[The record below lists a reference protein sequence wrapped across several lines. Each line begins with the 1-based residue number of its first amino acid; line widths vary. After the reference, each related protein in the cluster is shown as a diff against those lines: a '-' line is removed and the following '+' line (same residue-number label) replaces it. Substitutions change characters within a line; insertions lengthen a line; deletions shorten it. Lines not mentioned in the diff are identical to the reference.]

1 MKLQPWYFSENH
13 SMHTDQTKHNFNK
26 LYQELTAS
34 VAAAK
39 AEVAA
44 LNVTH
49 EDGQREIGG
58 MVEKLQAIYQR
69 FDSDQDLLAQHA
81 EWDKFTI
88 AFFGETNAGKS
99 TIIESLRM
107 LFSEESR
114 QELLQANGYD
124 LVKYEA
130 TLAKR
135 MEQVRQ
141 ALQAAYEAVA
151 AEVQSIK
158 SDTAAL
164 ALILEREAEA
174 RNKILEDEALS
185 RVRVLE
191 GEAEARNKIVED
203 EASSRLRIAQEE
215 SSARVRMMQFLMAA
229 AGLVAGLALALPLL
243 RWMGY

>member
-1 MKLQPWYFSENH
+1 MSL
-13 SMHTDQTKHNFNK
+13 HTAKTKEHFNR
-26 LYQELTAS
+26 LYQQVSDS
-34 VAAAK
+34 VAGAK

-49 EDGQREIGG
+49 EEGQREIGG
-58 MVEKLQAIYQR
+58 MVEKLQAIQQR
-69 FDSDQDLLAQHA
+69 FDSELDLLAQHA

-99 TIIESLRM
+99 TIIESLRI

-114 QELLQANGYD
+114 QELLQANGHD

-130 TLAKR
+130 ALAQR
-135 MEQVRQ
+135 VEQVRN
-141 ALQAAYEAVA
+141 ALQAAYEGVV

-158 SDTAAL
+158 SHTAAL
-164 ALILEREAEA
+164 ALILEREAAA
-174 RNKILEDEALS
+174 RNKILEVEALS

-191 GEAEARNKIVED
+191 GEAEARNKIIED
-203 EASSRLRIAQEE
+203 EASGRVRIAQEE
-215 SSARVRMMQFLMAA
+215 SSARVRKKQFLMAA

-243 RWMGY
+243 GWMGR

>member
-1 MKLQPWYFSENH
+1 MSL
-13 SMHTDQTKHNFNK
+13 HTAQTKEHFNR
-26 LYQELTAS
+26 LYQQVSAS

-44 LNVTH
+44 LNINH
-49 EDGQREIGG
+49 EEGQREIGG
-58 MVEKLQAIYQR
+58 MVVKLQAIQQR
-69 FDSDQDLLAQHA
+69 FDSELDLLAQHA

-99 TIIESLRM
+99 TIIESLRI

-114 QELLQANGYD
+114 QDLLQANGHD

-130 TLAKR
+130 ALAQR
-135 MEQVRQ
+135 VEQVRN

-151 AEVQSIK
+151 AEVQTIK

-174 RNKILEDEALS
+174 RNKIIEDEASS
-185 RVRVLE
+185 RMRVLE
-191 GEAEARNKIVED
+191 GEAAARNKIVED
-203 EASSRLRIAQEE
+203 EASSRVRITQQE
-215 SSARVRMMQFLMAA
+215 SSARVRKKQFLMAA
-229 AGLVAGLALALPLL
+229 VGLVAGLALALPLL
-243 RWMGY
+243 GWMGR